1 MKRLIHILLFLP
13 LFANGQIVLNS
24 YTFAASGG
32 GGGSLPTTNLRSSH
46 FGDVGV
52 TQSSNNVSSWAD
64 QSGNSRNWTMA
75 TGGNQPDW
83 DGSAGI
89 TFNGSTDYL
98 QMSYTNTQESNIYI
112 VVEFK
117 SNTATQLFFGQLE
130 TIYAGRGTGDV
141 LTMGANALGGGGS
154 FATSATMP
162 NENQKYLISITA
174 NNASSSLQINNNTA
188 TSGSIAYSGNFGT
201 SLYLG
206 ATFFEGAPYA
216 YGNVKIYA
224 IVVYGSQS
232 SGDKA
237 STKSYLNSKYSIY

>member
-1 MKRLIHILLFLP
+1 MVYRILLILLFWFNTSNAQLMCNGWR
-13 LFANGQIVLNS
+13 FA
-24 YTFAASGG
+24 GG
-32 GGGSLPTTNLRSSH
+32 APTLPTTNLRSSH

-64 QSGNSRNWTMA
+64 QSGNSRNWTQG

-89 TFNGSTDYL
+89 TFNGSSDYL

-141 LTMGANALGGGGS
+141 FAIGADVFGGGGN
-154 FATSATMP
+154 FATTATAP

-174 NNASSSLQINNNTA
+174 NNASSSVQINNNTA
-188 TSGSIAYSGNFGT
+188 STGSLAYSGNFGT
-201 SLYLG
+201 TMYLG
-206 ATFFEGAPYA
+206 ATFTSGSPYA

-224 IVVYGSQS
+224 IVIYGAQS

-237 STKSYLNSKYSIY
+237 STKSYLNNKYTIY